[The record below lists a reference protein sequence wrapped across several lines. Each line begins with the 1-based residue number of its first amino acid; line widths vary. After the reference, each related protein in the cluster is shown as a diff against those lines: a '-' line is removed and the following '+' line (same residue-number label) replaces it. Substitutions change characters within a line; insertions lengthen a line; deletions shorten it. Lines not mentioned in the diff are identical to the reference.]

1 MPKHGQFD
9 KKFFRILTTVR
20 KLAEGENVSSRDLA
34 DEFNVS
40 IRTVQRDIELL
51 NMAGFLVVSPEKGY
65 HTFEE
70 GYSLRKMKL
79 SVEEASL
86 LSFFYEIARSL
97 GENFEKSF
105 RKMMAKISQEEY
117 ESPFYAKVPD
127 GLKIKESYPFVK
139 ELERAIR
146 EERKV
151 LLRYQTPERQKTYT
165 ACPLKIVFFDGFWYL
180 LAHVPDRDSKLKF
193 R

>member
-70 GYSLRKMKL
+70 GYSLR
-79 SVEEASL
+79 
-86 LSFFYEIARSL
+86 
-97 GENFEKSF
+97 
-105 RKMMAKISQEEY
+105 
-117 ESPFYAKVPD
+117 ESPTIWRLSLP
-127 GLKIKESYPFVK
+127 
-139 ELERAIR
+139 
-146 EERKV
+146 
-151 LLRYQTPERQKTYT
+151 
-165 ACPLKIVFFDGFWYL
+165 
-180 LAHVPDRDSKLKF
+180 
-193 R
+193 